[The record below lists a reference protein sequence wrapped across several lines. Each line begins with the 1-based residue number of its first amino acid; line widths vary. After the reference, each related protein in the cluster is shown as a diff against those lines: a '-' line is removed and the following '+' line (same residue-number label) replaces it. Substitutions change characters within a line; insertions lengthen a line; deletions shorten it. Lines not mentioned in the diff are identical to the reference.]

1 MVVVLAFLVER
12 GRYQCELLEGGR
24 KLAVLAKRLR
34 ALTEAE
40 AEGAAGRMEERA
52 VAEQAEVAGLA
63 AALEQEELQKVAA
76 NDDTETTVVTGGDV
90 DWAAVDAGDGAV
102 PTREEMVPGERFVYE
117 IRYLL
122 RGT

>member
-1 MVVVLAFLVER
+1 MRIALGNDHAGFPMIEAVKTILVEL
-12 GRYQCELLEGGR
+12 GVQVTHFGSYDLEPVDFPDI
-24 KLAVLAKRLR
+24 ARLVC
-34 ALTEAE
+34 
-40 AEGAAGRMEERA
+40 GA
-52 VAEQAEVAGLA
+52 
-63 AALEQEELQKVAA
+63 
-76 NDDTETTVVTGGDV
+76 VTGGDV